1 MNSLEPDG
9 KEEDRSKTLRQAMI
23 DLLEE
28 GPKSAKDLS
37 QALKVQ
43 EKLVYD
49 HLGHIERSIKAKGRK
64 LVIVPARC
72 SSCDYAFSD
81 RKKFAKPGR
90 CPECKRSH
98 ITAPAYEIR

>member
-1 MNSLEPDG
+1 MNSLEPGG
-9 KEEDRSKTLRQAMI
+9 KEDCAKTLRQAMI
-23 DLLEE
+23 DLLED

-37 QALKVQ
+37 QGLKVQ

-49 HLGHIERSIKAKGRK
+49 HLCHIERTIKAKGRK
-64 LVIVPARC
+64 LVILPAKC
-72 SSCDYAFSD
+72 SSCDYVFSD

-98 ITAPAYEIR
+98 ITAPAYEILK